1 MEGAQIE
8 KLQGR
13 YAALQADSDEED
25 EDVAAV
31 LGNIISEPE
40 QRSLEVGDLAA
51 AFGSH
56 EPRAAA
62 LTG

>member
-25 EDVAAV
+25 EDIAAV
-31 LGNIISEPE
+31 LGDIISEPE
-40 QRSLEVGDLAA
+40 QRSLEVL
-51 AFGSH
+51 
-56 EPRAAA
+56 
-62 LTG
+62 